1 MVNNELKSWEIE
13 NKFYRYSHPSRI
25 KKIIN
30 HFEIFK
36 KTLKV
41 PGVIIECGVFKGNSI
56 SRFIIFRDLLFKSVK
71 KKVYGFDVF
80 GKFPNQKNKK
90 DDNFAKNHNKNIGF
104 GTELVKLNKVFKRK
118 KYTNFKLIKGR
129 VEKTLDVFIK
139 KNKKIKI
146 SFLHL
151 DLDVYKPTLFALE
164 RLYKN
169 VSKGGII
176 LLDDYGKV
184 DGATKAVRDFFKKN
198 KLKLNIQATK
208 FDKKLKF
215 IIK

>member
-1 MVNNELKSWEIE
+1 MLITFFNFEMSKNKLNTWEIE
-13 NKFYRYSHPSRI
+13 NKFYLNSHPSRI

-30 HFEIFK
+30 HYEIFK
-36 KTLKV
+36 KTSKI

-56 SRFIIFRDLLFKSVK
+56 SRFILFRDLLLKDSK
-71 KKVYGFDVF
+71 KKVFGFDVF
-80 GKFPNQKNKK
+80 GKFPSQKNSR
-90 DDNFAKNHNKNIGF
+90 DNKFAKNHDKNIGV
-104 GTELVKLNKVFKRK
+104 GTNISFLNKAFKK
-118 KYTNFKLIKGR
+118 KNFSNYKLIKGNI
-129 VEKTLDVFIK
+129 EKTLDLFLK

-164 RLYKN
+164 KLYEK

-184 DGATKAVRDFFKKN
+184 FGATKATKDFFKKRN
-198 KLKLNIQATK
+198 IKLKIEVYK
-208 FDKKLKF
+208 
-215 IIK
+215 I